1 MSPRNGEGLRGC
13 FGRGVAMKKRV
24 IGKCELHLCDCMELM
39 ALYPDKHFDLAIV
52 DPPYGIGNDGTFGE
66 KGKNNGRWPLRGKA
80 FDDKAPGTEYFEKL
94 FRVSKNQIIWG
105 ANNFISKMPFDSPA
119 WIVWDKLKPETVS
132 FAKCELA
139 WSSFNT
145 GASVFKFLWNGF
157 CRGDDNSIY
166 REHRIHPTQK
176 PVALYKWLLAKY
188 AKPGDKILDTHFGS
202 GSIAVACNE
211 LGFELTASET
221 DKDYFE
227 AACDR
232 VREANRQGKLNFG
245 GAA

>member
-1 MSPRNGEGLRGC
+1 MRKETVGN
-13 FGRGVAMKKRV
+13 
-24 IGKCELHLCDCMELM
+24 CELHLGDCMELM

-52 DPPYGIGNDGTFGE
+52 DPPYGIGQTWAKEISSSLYKHRSTYKNKSIPE
-66 KGKNNGRWPLRGKA
+66 KKY
-80 FDDKAPGTEYFEKL
+80 FDEL
-94 FRVSKNQIIWG
+94 FRISNKQIIWG
-105 ANNFISKMPFDSPA
+105 GNYYTKFLPPTGA
-119 WIVWDKLKPETVS
+119 WIFWDKRRSEKTNY
-132 FAKCELA
+132 AQGELA
-139 WSSFNT
+139 WTSLNIPLRIIS
-145 GASVFKFLWNGF
+145 LRWNGIVT
-157 CRGDDNSIY
+157 CEPRYGK
-166 REHRIHPTQK
+166 HPHEK

-232 VREANRQGKLNFG
+232 VREANRQGRFDF
-245 GAA
+245 AAS